1 MIKAK
6 WWMYYFWQVNGS
18 LVQYRIDK
26 SKNRV
31 QHIQNE
37 NEDKIEID
45 EVKIIEI
52 TAHSLAMCVFLQQR
66 SLINR
71 SSTER
76 TVTNYEENEQ
86 F

>member
-1 MIKAK
+1 MIKQK

-31 QHIQNE
+31 QHIL
-37 NEDKIEID
+37 NEDAIKIDID
-45 EVKIIEI
+45 EVKVIEI

-66 SLINR
+66 SLSNK
-71 SSTER
+71 TGAER
-76 TVTNYEENEQ
+76 NVTNYVENEQ